1 MEVNEGG
8 NSSRNCLLSSFEKFS
23 HYELWF
29 GLWLTP
35 YDKESSGNYCAFSS
49 ILRDIR
55 NIRLLGINLVGGRV
69 FHKSPKIQP
78 TPFFFILWE
87 IGIGSKPESDGQ
99 G

>member
-1 MEVNEGG
+1 MRGE
-8 NSSRNCLLSSFEKFS
+8 LITKLPIKPFEKFS

-78 TPFFFILWE
+78 TLLLHPVGDRDRFKAGE
-87 IGIGSKPESDGQ
+87 
-99 G
+99 